1 MIYYPNLEYNLLKS
15 ENIFRVGLFPVIL
28 SIIVPA
34 RDGQQ
39 IGEFV

>member
-1 MIYYPNLEYNLLKS
+1 MIYYPILEYNLLKCGH
-15 ENIFRVGLFPVIL
+15 IFRVGLLPVK
-28 SIIVPA
+28 SSMFVPA